1 MSATSSVLPPQLSK
15 TGPNSLKQ
23 LLRFLARAEDM
34 DHKNLIA
41 AFYARLY
48 VSDKVINL
56 INDPVDGPEIR
67 RFATQLVNATGVHYM
82 QRIVLF

>member
-1 MSATSSVLPPQLSK
+1 
-15 TGPNSLKQ
+15 
-23 LLRFLARAEDM
+23 M